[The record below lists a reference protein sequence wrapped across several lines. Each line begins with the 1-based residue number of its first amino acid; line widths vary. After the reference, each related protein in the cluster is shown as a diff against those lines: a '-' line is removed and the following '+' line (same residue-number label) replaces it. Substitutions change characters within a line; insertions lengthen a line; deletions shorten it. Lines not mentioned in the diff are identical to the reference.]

1 MQCLDAIQPKL
12 DEIEA
17 YELHS
22 DKHTARQVLAA
33 CKQCQ
38 YRFRTDP
45 NTRKQPIPAM
55 SRYSVAPRRG
65 DSRQSVFG
73 TLTQSSASAASTQY
87 DSDGAVILT
96 PAQQR
101 IKERQAE
108 LDLFTKL
115 EKQVEQF
122 QAHLDGIAA
131 DMGTLAGG
139 GESALRNSL
148 RGEYTINGSDF
159 YTRSIRDCSGE
170 LEECIPCYSP
180 CDGWVSLS
188 FQAGLES
195 C

>member
-1 MQCLDAIQPKL
+1 
-12 DEIEA
+12 
-17 YELHS
+17 
-22 DKHTARQVLAA
+22 
-33 CKQCQ
+33 
-38 YRFRTDP
+38 
-45 NTRKQPIPAM
+45 M

-139 GESALRNSL
+139 GETFATVVENWKNVFRATHLAMASMAAKAAKDGQVVPTVPVLVRIPTSAT
-148 RGEYTINGSDF
+148 G
-159 YTRSIRDCSGE
+159 
-170 LEECIPCYSP
+170 
-180 CDGWVSLS
+180 LS
-188 FQAGLES
+188 EAP
-195 C
+195 